1 MKISSIDSFLITL
14 PFRLSFKHSLAARD
28 HSENLI
34 VRVTIEDGSK
44 TYVGFGEG
52 IPRDYVT
59 GENPAGAL
67 SAVANEYAPLLLGRS
82 FERPEEIID
91 ILKADWS
98 HLKLHGRPQGASWC
112 ALELALLDAVAKCA
126 GKTVSD
132 LVSSVS
138 ASSARADKPD
148 AITYGAVVPFGGK
161 KALSAILWFYKAYG
175 FKTVKIKVGKDLE
188 LDLHRLRIARS
199 VLGPDVAIRVDANCA
214 WTFDQTIHAAEQMRV
229 YGVKSYEQ
237 PIPAD
242 RLEEL
247 ASITKILPEQVLADE
262 SLCTVDDARHL
273 AENKICSA
281 FNIRISKVGGILAAR
296 QISAIARQS
305 GIACHMGAQVGES
318 GILSAA
324 GRAYAAIE
332 PRFENYEGSN
342 NFFLLKQ
349 DITDENLNVGFGGQG
364 KVLKNHGLGVN
375 VNQQR
380 LQQFINPE
388 TVNVLQPPLVPERI
402 V

>member
-1 MKISSIDSFLITL
+1 MKIASIDSFLITL

-34 VRVTIEDGSK
+34 VRVTIQDGSK
-44 TYVGFGEG
+44 TFIGFGEG

-67 SAVANEYAPLLLGRS
+67 AAVAKEYAPLLLGS
-82 FERPEEIID
+82 IFERPEEIID
-91 ILKADWS
+91 ILKASW
-98 HLKLHGRPQGASWC
+98 HQLKLHGRPQGASWC
-112 ALELALLDAVAKCA
+112 ALELALLDAAGKCA
-126 GKTVSD
+126 RKSVVELVGK
-132 LVSSVS
+132 S
-138 ASSARADKPD
+138 ASRDIPG

-161 KALSAILWFYKAYG
+161 KALAAVLWFYKAYG

-199 VLGPDVAIRVDANCA
+199 VLGPDVTLRVDANCA
-214 WTFDQTIHAAEQMRV
+214 WTFDQTIHAAERMRV

-247 ASITKILPEQVLADE
+247 AAITKILPEQVLADE
-262 SLCTVDDARHL
+262 SLCTVDDARNL

-296 QISAIARQS
+296 QISEIARS
-305 GIACHMGAQVGES
+305 YGIACHMGAQVGES

-324 GRAYAAIE
+324 GRAYAATE

-342 NFFLLKQ
+342 NFFLLKN
-349 DITDENLNVGFGGQG
+349 DITDENLNVGLGGEG
-364 KVLKNHGLGVN
+364 KVLKNPGLGVN
-375 VNQQR
+375 VKNER
-380 LQQFINPE
+380 LQRFISPD
-388 TVNVLQPPLVPERI
+388 TLSDLQPPLIAERI

>member
-1 MKISSIDSFLITL
+1 MRINSIDSFLITL
-14 PFRLSFKHSLAARD
+14 PFRFSFKHSLAARD

-34 VRVTIEDGSK
+34 VRVTIQDGAK
-44 TYVGFGEG
+44 TFVGFGEG

-59 GENPAGAL
+59 GENPNGAL
-67 SAVANEYAPLLLGRS
+67 AAVAKEYAPLLLGRN
-82 FERPEEIID
+82 FEQPEEIID
-91 ILKADWS
+91 ILSTTWTL
-98 HLKLHGRPQGASWC
+98 LKLHGRPQGASWC
-112 ALELALLDAVAKCA
+112 ALELALLDAAGKCA
-126 GKTVSD
+126 GKTVSE
-132 LVSSVS
+132 LVCGKPV
-138 ASSARADKPD
+138 AGPD

-161 KALSAILWFYKAYG
+161 KALAAILWFYKAYG
-175 FKTVKIKVGKDLE
+175 FKTVKIKVGKDLD

-214 WTFDQTIHAAEQMRV
+214 WTFDQTVHAAEQMRV

-247 ASITKILPEQVLADE
+247 AAITKLLPEQVLADE
-262 SLCTVDDARHL
+262 SLCTVDDARYL

-296 QISAIARQS
+296 QISEIARS
-305 GIACHMGAQVGES
+305 FGVACHMGAQVGES

-324 GRAYAAIE
+324 GRAFAAIE

-349 DITDENLNVGFGGQG
+349 DITDENLNVGFAGKG
-364 KVLKNHGLGVN
+364 KVLKNPGLGVN
-375 VNQQR
+375 VKNQR
-380 LQQFINPE
+380 LQQFINSE
-388 TVNVLQPPLVPERI
+388 TLSDLQPPLVPERI

>member
-34 VRVTIEDGSK
+34 VRVTIQDGTK
-44 TYVGFGEG
+44 TFVGMGEG

-67 SAVANEYAPLLLGRS
+67 SAVAKEYAPLLLGRS
-82 FERPEEIID
+82 FARPEEIVD
-91 ILKADWS
+91 ILTAEWT
-98 HLKLHGRPQGASWC
+98 HIKLHARPQGASWC
-112 ALELALLDAVAKCA
+112 ALELALLDAAGQCA
-126 GKTVSD
+126 GKTVSE
-132 LVSSVS
+132 LVSCVQGPM
-138 ASSARADKPD
+138 RTDLPD

-161 KALSAILWFYKAYG
+161 KALAAILWFYRAYG

-188 LDLHRLRIARS
+188 LDLHRLAIARS
-199 VLGPDVAIRVDANCA
+199 VLGPDVIIRVDANCA
-214 WTFDQTIHAAEQMRV
+214 WTFDQTLHAAEQMRV
-229 YGVKSYEQ
+229 FGVKSYEQ

-247 ASITKILPEQVLADE
+247 ASLTKILPEQVLADE
-262 SLCTVDDARHL
+262 SLCTVDDARYL

-296 QISAIARQS
+296 QISAIARQA

-332 PRFENYEGSN
+332 PLFDNYEGSN

-349 DITDENLNVGFGGQG
+349 DITDENLNVGFGGRG

-375 VNQQR
+375 VKNQR
-380 LQQFINPE
+380 LQQFINLE
-388 TVNVLQPPLVPERI
+388 TLSDLQPPLVAERI